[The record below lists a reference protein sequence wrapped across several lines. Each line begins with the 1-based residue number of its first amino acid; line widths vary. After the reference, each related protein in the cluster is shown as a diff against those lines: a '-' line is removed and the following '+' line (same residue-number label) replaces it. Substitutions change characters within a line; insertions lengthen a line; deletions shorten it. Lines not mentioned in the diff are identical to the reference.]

1 MTSGRRRRALG
12 RGTVGLALGLLL
24 GGCVFLGGCVYYPT
38 VADVGGVRLLPERG
52 RVVRNGD
59 GALFFV
65 DITSTGMF
73 EDILLRLETPIAKR
87 AQILSQSGEPLTR
100 RNLPG
105 TSPLRVHAA
114 GDP

>member
-12 RGTVGLALGLLL
+12 RGTVGLALGLL
-24 GGCVFLGGCVYYPT
+24 LGGCVYYPT

-73 EDILLRLETPIAKR
+73 EDILVRVETPIAKR

-100 RNLPG
+100 LHVPG
-105 TSPLRVHAA
+105 FARAWRSGSPPAR
-114 GDP
+114 GCPRT